1 MSMTSIAI
9 FFPVEVIWNSGPVCV
24 PVIVYRVVPIWH
36 SRNLIINEDSWTHQR
51 NLLEV
56 RRGNTFYDS
65 DDKESVNQILALETS
80 CLLTPR
86 HTLVHEPK
94 A

>member
-1 MSMTSIAI
+1 MEQRA
-9 FFPVEVIWNSGPVCV
+9 CV
-24 PVIVYRVVPIWH
+24 RTGDRLPRGH
-36 SRNLIINEDSWTHQR
+36 HLAFGNLIINEDRWTHQR